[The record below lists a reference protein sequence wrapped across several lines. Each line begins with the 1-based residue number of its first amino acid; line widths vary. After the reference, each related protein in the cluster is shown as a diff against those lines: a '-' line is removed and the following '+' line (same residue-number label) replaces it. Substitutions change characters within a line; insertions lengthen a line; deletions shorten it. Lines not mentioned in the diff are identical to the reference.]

1 MRDSPPDKL
10 AIRSLPSW
18 CIAID
23 GLISRVW
30 SVILRAKWV
39 NAQWHTAV
47 GLCRWKKCC
56 LVLGLL
62 AKFAKGSFS
71 STRLFVLTFSSPQIS
86 CWWSM
91 LMAIQIFNCRPQ
103 PKLSYSHSNT
113 LSALFGNGERYKDCP
128 IQNLRGVSHSFCK
141 FKFPALHRTG
151 VTVSYIYLLQSPL
164 SRSPLQPGHFA
175 HRIPGTSTS
184 SQALRRPFSQC
195 PLH

>member
-1 MRDSPPDKL
+1 MAWL
-10 AIRSLPSW
+10 AVYEALYLEQNESMLSGTQPSDFADGRNVVWCSGCWPNLPRVP
-18 CIAID
+18 
-23 GLISRVW
+23 SRQHV
-30 SVILRAKWV
+30 S
-39 NAQWHTAV
+39 
-47 GLCRWKKCC
+47 
-56 LVLGLL
+56 
-62 AKFAKGSFS
+62 
-71 STRLFVLTFSSPQIS
+71 FVLTFSSPQIS